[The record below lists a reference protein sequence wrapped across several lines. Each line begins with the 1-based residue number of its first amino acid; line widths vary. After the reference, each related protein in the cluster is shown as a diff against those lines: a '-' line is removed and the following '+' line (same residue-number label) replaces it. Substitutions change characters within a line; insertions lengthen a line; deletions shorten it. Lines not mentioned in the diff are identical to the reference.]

1 MRLIATA
8 VVLAG
13 LVGGAA
19 AAPAAVKPKPRSV
32 VFLQPGYETPSVVD
46 ISVRV
51 NGVHLHGRQQT
62 VLAVSCTGAGP
73 AGPRRRINGFLEAT
87 FHLFVCRVT
96 TPTVRNIA
104 MTVKWWA
111 DNTYRYDFP
120 GLS

>member
-1 MRLIATA
+1 VRLVATA
-8 VVLAG
+8 VAVAG

-19 AAPAAVKPKPRSV
+19 AASAAVKPKPRSV
-32 VFLQPGYETPSVVD
+32 VFMQPGYATPTVVD
-46 ISVRV
+46 ISVRA

-62 VLAVSCTGAGP
+62 VLAVSCNGAGR
-73 AGPRRRINGFLEAT
+73 AGPPRRTGVFVET
-87 FHLFVCRVT
+87 TYHLFVCRVT

-120 GLS
+120 GL